1 MATSAS
7 IWRKYPVVWK
17 FAENQDKNITPFKL
31 LVMVVKYVPST
42 CQPLVITMLM

>member
-17 FAENQDKNITPFKL
+17 FAENQDKSITPFKL
-31 LVMVVKYVPST
+31 LVAKYMPSI